1 MAAHKTYAH
10 MPGKFDSLSTLGAR
24 LVNFSVPRLS
34 CGLGEGRSD
43 QSCCGAKQAHC
54 SMEKGAL
61 ALGMNGPVREAQHS
75 PPHPN
80 VLFTLWCLITHRDNL
95 NNTLNT

>member
-1 MAAHKTYAH
+1 
-10 MPGKFDSLSTLGAR
+10 MPSKSDSHSTLGAR
-24 LVNFSVPRLS
+24 LVKFSISRLS
-34 CGLGEGRSD
+34 CGLGDDESD
-43 QSCCGAKQAHC
+43 QACCGAKQAHC

-80 VLFTLWCLITHRDNL
+80 VPFTLWCLITHRDNL
-95 NNTLNT
+95 NYTLNT